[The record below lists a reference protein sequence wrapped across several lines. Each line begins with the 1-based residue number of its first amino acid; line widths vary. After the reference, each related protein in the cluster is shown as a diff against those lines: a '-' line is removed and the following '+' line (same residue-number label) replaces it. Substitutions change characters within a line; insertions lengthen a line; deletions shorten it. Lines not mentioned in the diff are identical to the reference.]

1 MKEHI
6 LKKMKEMITR
16 IYFEKDSSAFLTFK
30 NELIQIFSFN
40 NSMFTIDT
48 FVKQPGERNIL
59 SGQPPPPVVAFVTNS
74 TKLFYLKTIIM
85 LVTNFF
91 DFNSSF

>member
-1 MKEHI
+1 
-6 LKKMKEMITR
+6 
-16 IYFEKDSSAFLTFK
+16 
-30 NELIQIFSFN
+30 
-40 NSMFTIDT
+40 MFTIDT

-74 TKLFYLKTIIM
+74 TKLFKLKTIIM